1 MWMKLEGR
9 KFFSRLFSHQW
20 ITWEWESELWGA
32 KKWLQIKACIISRC
46 CFCPSSKVL
55 GCIASHNFSILFHF
69 FFNIFFPVIL
79 NLSLALYPTFT
90 IFTFGYLFISLLP
103 HILLMRPVD
112 RVLCAFFI
120 FTGSSAFFALLL
132 LSLPGYLPLISH
144 FLFLVELYDSS
155 RHEQTG
161 DVTYFK

>member
-1 MWMKLEGR
+1 MVSRMWMKLEGR

-69 FFNIFFPVIL
+69 FSTFFSQWFSIYLSLSIL
-79 NLSLALYPTFT
+79 LSLSSLLAIYLSPSSPTFYSCVLWIVCYVRFSFSLALLPSLLFCFSLSLAICLSSLTF
-90 IFTFGYLFISLLP
+90 FFWSSFM
-103 HILLMRPVD
+103 ILQDTSKLGM
-112 RVLCAFFI
+112 
-120 FTGSSAFFALLL
+120 
-132 LSLPGYLPLISH
+132 
-144 FLFLVELYDSS
+144 
-155 RHEQTG
+155 
-161 DVTYFK
+161 